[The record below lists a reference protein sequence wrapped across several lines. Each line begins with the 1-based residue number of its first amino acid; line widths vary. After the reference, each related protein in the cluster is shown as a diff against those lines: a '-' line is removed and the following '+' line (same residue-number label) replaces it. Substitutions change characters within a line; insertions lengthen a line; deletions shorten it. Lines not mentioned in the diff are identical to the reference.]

1 MSTERFEIIG
11 KAKKVIQQIGLE
23 LAFVDSV
30 KENGIDGIN
39 ELVRQL
45 EAILGGAAPEQ
56 IRAGMDAVRQ
66 WIDERRSASPGSS
79 IGSRGSTRR

>member
-30 KENGIDGIN
+30 NENGIDGIN

-45 EAILGGAAPEQ
+45 EAILGGE
-56 IRAGMDAVRQ
+56 
-66 WIDERRSASPGSS
+66 
-79 IGSRGSTRR
+79 